1 MTSRRDGVRILGP
14 LEARF
19 GGEPIPLGGAKQR
32 ALLALL
38 LLNADEVVSVER
50 LVEELWGDDPPAAAG
65 HSVEAYVSRL
75 RQLLGPLGLELV
87 RRGPGY
93 LLVLGESWLDA
104 VAFAEL
110 HEAAAVAAAD
120 GDDAQASEL
129 VSQALALWRSTA
141 LADVA
146 LGAWGSIGVRRLA
159 ERRLQAAELQAE
171 VGIRLGRH
179 EELVAELPPLIAEH
193 PYGERLVAHLMLA
206 LYRSGRQAES
216 LAAYEALR
224 LRLVEDLGLQPSA
237 ELQQLSGRVVRH
249 DPSLRAEPRPP
260 GPSRS
265 PRPRPSPRRRTLL
278 AAGVLA
284 AAAVVLAAGGSVR
297 EVAGAAPTPAPNA
310 VRIALVV
317 PHAAG
322 RGADDVMRV
331 YETRLRD
338 FLAIDDRLALQ
349 TIVAEDV
356 EAAASSLERGRFE
369 LVLWVGDG
377 SVARAFAPRVAELAP
392 MRFVFLDASL
402 MALRLRG
409 VANASTVRFADEEAS
424 ELVGYMT
431 GLVEARGS
439 AKRPDRVSVI
449 ADGSTAASRDVVKGF
464 RRGVARAN
472 RDAAVLVAYVSEET
486 SRIECEQL
494 ANAQIDRGSDAIFV
508 TAGSCGAAASAVAR
522 LRNVWAVGGDDS
534 VPSGRHLLVRA
545 DKLPYRAVDVALLG
559 FQGKTLPAGG
569 ETVLGLA
576 EDYAVGI
583 SETNP
588 EVPGSISSAVVRLCS
603 SIREHTRRD

>member
-1 MTSRRDGVRILGP
+1 MDVTSRPDGVRILGP

-38 LLNADEVVSVER
+38 LLNVDEVVSVER

-75 RQLLGPLGLELV
+75 RQLLGPLGLEFV
-87 RRGPGY
+87 RRGHGY
-93 LLVLGESWLDA
+93 LLVLGEAWLDA

-110 HEAAAVAAAD
+110 HEAAAAAAAD
-120 GDDAQASEL
+120 GDDAHASEL
-129 VSQALALWRSTA
+129 ASRALALWRSSP

-146 LGAWGSIGVRRLA
+146 LRAWGSIGVSRLA
-159 ERRLQAAELQAE
+159 ERRLQAAELRADA
-171 VGIRLGRH
+171 GIRLGRH

-193 PYGERLVAHLMLA
+193 PYGERLVALLMLA

-216 LAAYEALR
+216 LAVYEALR
-224 LRLVEDLGLQPSA
+224 LRLAQDLGLQPSA

-249 DPSLRAEPRPP
+249 DPSLRSEPRPP

-265 PRPRPSPRRRTLL
+265 PRPRPRRRALL

-297 EVAGAAPTPAPNA
+297 EISGAAPAPHA
-310 VRIALVV
+310 VRIALVL

-322 RGADDVMRV
+322 RGADDAMRV

-338 FLAIDDRLALQ
+338 YLYLDDTLALQ
-349 TIVAEDV
+349 TIVARDV
-356 EAAASSLERGRFE
+356 EAATSALERGRFE

-377 SVARAFAPRVAELAP
+377 SVARGFAPRVAGLAP

-402 MALRLRG
+402 TALRLRG
-409 VANASTVRFADEEAS
+409 VANASTVRFAEEEAS
-424 ELVGYMT
+424 ELVGYMS

-439 AKRPDRVSVI
+439 AKRADRVSVI
-449 ADGSTAASRDVVKGF
+449 ADGSTAASREVVKGF

-472 RDAAVLVAYVSEET
+472 RDAAVLVAYVGDGT
-486 SRIECEQL
+486 SRSECEQL
-494 ANAQIDRGSDAIFV
+494 ANTQIDKGSDAIFV
-508 TAGSCGAAASAVAR
+508 TAGSCGAAAAAVAR
-522 LRNVWAVGGDDS
+522 LRNVWAVGGAES

-559 FQGKTLPAGG
+559 FEGRTLPAGG

-588 EVPGSISSAVVRLCS
+588 AVPGSISSAVVRLCS
-603 SIREHTRRD
+603 SIREHTRRDAH